1 MAGVYICVGSRR
13 YNDAGYGLRSQNPV
27 GSGGF
32 RRLCAAFG
40 DSDHRRPQQ
49 AVMKHIAGLQYL
61 DDRAAGLVRPLG
73 LKDRLMEIVIEN
85 LALRIDA
92 LDSVALED
100 AQQFALGRCNPRKEA
115 SRTLVLR
122 L

>member
-1 MAGVYICVGSRR
+1 
-13 YNDAGYGLRSQNPV
+13 
-27 GSGGF
+27 
-32 RRLCAAFG
+32 
-40 DSDHRRPQQ
+40 
-49 AVMKHIAGLQYL
+49 MKHIAGLQYRA
-61 DDRAAGLVRPLG
+61 DPAAGLIGPLS
-73 LKDRLMEIVIEN
+73 LKDRLMEIVVEN
-85 LALRIDA
+85 FALRIDA